1 MSESPVEI
9 EAEDRHPVKHRD
21 SGTVEKVSEN
31 PTRPARNDEE
41 EFVFGFSV
49 FGINLKVEVHNQ
61 EDVGHEDEGEVDA
74 DQSSLG
80 IVEIWKSNRI
90 YSS

>member
-21 SGTVEKVSEN
+21 SGAVENVSEN

-49 FGINLKVEVHNQ
+49 FGIDLEAEVHNQ

-80 IVEIWKSNRI
+80 IVEIWKSNWI
-90 YSS
+90 HS